1 MWADNDTNRDFL
13 NFTGVSDTVAEI
25 IVQAQ
30 GKPISIGVSGAWGA
44 GKSSMI
50 RLVRAGLEQR
60 AEGKRSDF
68 IFVEFNAWLYQGY
81 DDARAALMEVIAT
94 ALAKE
99 AEERRTGLDK
109 AKELLQRVD
118 WFRAAKL
125 GAGSALA
132 LSLGL
137 PPTGL
142 LNEAIEIGKKIA
154 TGSAGATDIAKAEST
169 VTDAASKASGLIK
182 PRAESSPP
190 KEIHAIRKSF
200 EETLEAMG
208 TKLIVLIDDLD
219 RCLPQTTIS
228 TLEAVR
234 LFLFLENT
242 AFVIAADDSV
252 IRHAVRRHFDGIV
265 DEGLVTSYFDKLI
278 QVPIRVPP
286 LGTQEVR
293 AYLMLL
299 FVENSNLTADEKE
312 AIRQKVCE
320 QLSQSWRGK
329 RVDRAFMQTVQANL
343 PADLVGWFN
352 TADRLAPLMT
362 SATQIAGNPRLIKRF
377 LNALSIRMSISKS
390 HGVGVDEAAL
400 AKMLL
405 FERCADPAA
414 YASLVTAVTADPNG
428 KPQFLAPW
436 ERAAYAGE
444 AVDLEKPWEDPFVR
458 EWLSI
463 EPRLADMDLRG
474 ILYVSREHA
483 PLILPEDRL
492 SSEAAELLGAL
503 LEHPDMAPQLNERLL
518 KLPRTETAILM
529 DRVLSRAIQ
538 EQSWGTPSILDAALA
553 VVAADPSQGARVGTF
568 LRERPPAQIT
578 PSLVP
583 KIADQ
588 AWVKD
593 LFAHWRSAGVDPM
606 VKRAITAQEKKNG
619 HV

>member
-1 MWADNDTNRDFL
+1 MRPNSYRQHGCGNDTNRDFL
-13 NFTGVSDTVAEI
+13 NFTGVSDTVVEI

-99 AEERRTGLDK
+99 AEQRRTGLEK
-109 AKELLQRVD
+109 AKELLQRVN
-118 WFRAAKL
+118 WFRAVKL

-132 LSLGL
+132 RSLRL
-137 PPTGL
+137 PRTGI
-142 LNEAIEIGKKIA
+142 LNEAIELGKKIA
-154 TGSAGATDIAKAEST
+154 IGNAGADDIAKAEGT

-182 PRAESSPP
+182 PRTESSPP
-190 KEIHAIRKSF
+190 KETHAIRKSC
-200 EETLEAMG
+200 EETLEVMG

-299 FVENSNLTADEKE
+299 FVENSTGGPFAQTDGVPLLPWQVNDAERRIAEIWGAPLEEVQHVLHNNLRMLGGFKRSSQHRLCLLMAAT
-312 AIRQKVCE
+312 RQA
-320 QLSQSWRGK
+320 L
-329 RVDRAFMQTVQANL
+329 L
-343 PADLVGWFN
+343 PAFASPESFLV
-352 TADRLAPLMT
+352 
-362 SATQIAGNPRLIKRF
+362 
-377 LNALSIRMSISKS
+377 
-390 HGVGVDEAAL
+390 
-400 AKMLL
+400 
-405 FERCADPAA
+405 
-414 YASLVTAVTADPNG
+414 
-428 KPQFLAPW
+428 
-436 ERAAYAGE
+436 
-444 AVDLEKPWEDPFVR
+444 
-458 EWLSI
+458 
-463 EPRLADMDLRG
+463 
-474 ILYVSREHA
+474 EH
-483 PLILPEDRL
+483 
-492 SSEAAELLGAL
+492 
-503 LEHPDMAPQLNERLL
+503 
-518 KLPRTETAILM
+518 
-529 DRVLSRAIQ
+529 
-538 EQSWGTPSILDAALA
+538 
-553 VVAADPSQGARVGTF
+553 
-568 LRERPPAQIT
+568 
-578 PSLVP
+578 
-583 KIADQ
+583 
-588 AWVKD
+588 
-593 LFAHWRSAGVDPM
+593 
-606 VKRAITAQEKKNG
+606 
-619 HV
+619 